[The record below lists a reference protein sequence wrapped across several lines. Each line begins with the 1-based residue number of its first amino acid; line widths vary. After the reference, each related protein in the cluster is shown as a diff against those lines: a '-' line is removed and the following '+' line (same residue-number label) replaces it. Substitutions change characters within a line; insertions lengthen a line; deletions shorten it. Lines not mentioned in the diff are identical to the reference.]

1 MTKWEINVGRGF
13 AIGIGLMSFI
23 TIANAALIGIAAS
36 QPINFGTFIVGVSVI
51 FGLLL
56 DGLIGYWV
64 YGLAGASYLLDRNAL
79 IIQWGTSK
87 QVIPTNEIERIF
99 TGDEINRDFHFYG
112 GGWPGHWVGYGEVK
126 DAGETLFYATQP
138 PRKQI
143 FVATPGLVYGISPAD
158 RAAFLESL
166 QKRLQ
171 MGPTQAVEQS
181 SRRPPILE
189 WPIWRDWLGLTLLG
203 AGALALAGLI
213 GFLCF
218 RFPALPML
226 MPLHF
231 GPSGS
236 PDRLGPRSEVFLIP
250 LIGLSTL
257 LINGALGG
265 LLYGR
270 DRVASYLLWGG
281 SVLVQLF
288 VWTAAMGLLTRIA

>member
-1 MTKWEINVGRGF
+1 MTKWEIDAGRGF

-36 QPINFGTFIVGVSVI
+36 QPLTFGTFVVGVSVL

-56 DGLIGYWV
+56 DGLVGYWV

-79 IIQWGTSK
+79 TIQWGTSK
-87 QVIPTNEIERIF
+87 QVIPTNEIERVF
-99 TGDEINRDFHFYG
+99 TGDEIDGGFHFYG
-112 GGWPGHWVGYGEVK
+112 GGWPGHWVGYGDVQE
-126 DAGETLFYATQP
+126 AGETLFYATEP

-143 FVATPGLVYGISPAD
+143 FLATPGLVYGISPAD
-158 RAAFLESL
+158 REAFLESI

-171 MGPTQAVEQS
+171 MGPTQAVELS
-181 SRRPPILE
+181 SRRPSILE
-189 WPIWRDWLGLTLLG
+189 WPIWQDGLGLALLG
-203 AGALALAGLI
+203 VGALALVGLI

-231 GPSGS
+231 DAVGS

-265 LLYGR
+265 VLYAR

-281 SVLVQLF
+281 SVLVQFL
-288 VWTAAMGLLTRIA
+288 VWTAALNLLIRVT

>member
-1 MTKWEINVGRGF
+1 MTKWEISAGRGF

-36 QPINFGTFIVGVSVI
+36 QPISFGTFAVGVSVI

-79 IIQWGTSK
+79 TIQWGTSK
-87 QVIPTNEIERIF
+87 QVIPTNEIERVF
-99 TGDEINRDFHFYG
+99 TGDEIDGDFHFYG
-112 GGWPGHWVGYGEVK
+112 GGWPGHWVGYGEIA

-158 RAAFLESL
+158 REPFLESL
-166 QKRLQ
+166 QRRVQ
-171 MGPTQAVEQS
+171 MGPTQAMEQS
-181 SRRPPILE
+181 SRRPSILE
-189 WPIWRDWLGLTLLG
+189 WPIWQDWLGLTLLG
-203 AGALALAGLI
+203 VSGLALAGLI
-213 GFLCF
+213 GLLCF
-218 RFPALPML
+218 RFPTLPTL

-257 LINGALGG
+257 LINGVLGS

-281 SVLVQLF
+281 SVLIQLL
-288 VWTAAMGLLTRIA
+288 VWTASMGLLTRAV